1 MELFF
6 QGLRRR
12 PVARLSF
19 AALVILYFGMI
30 FAEFLSPYLPTTV
43 FRNHGFQPPSFT
55 LWSPSYGFGP
65 QVQRQVLVDE
75 INWRYVRIRG
85 EYYRIHFFVR
95 GPEYRLWGLIPMNVH
110 LFGIDAPDDGSPS
123 ANPSADSPAPSS
135 APGTWEQ
142 GGQNYP
148 VFLFGADHLGR
159 DMFTR
164 ILYGSRISLTIG
176 FIGVT
181 IALTLAIL
189 LGGLAGY
196 YGGWVDWLVMRLA
209 EFFILVPGLY
219 MILFLRS
226 IISRNLDSGQS
237 FLLITAILSF
247 VGWPGTARLIR
258 GMVHAVKREDFIA
271 SAQLEGIPS
280 LVIIFRHIIPQ
291 ISSILIV
298 SVALAVP
305 GFILGETVLS
315 YLGLGIVEPAVS
327 WGSLLD
333 REVTTVSNLQ
343 RFPWFLYPGLFL
355 LVATL
360 AFNFLGDLLRDVL
373 DPYYRE
379 RMR

>member
-1 MELFF
+1 MDLFF
-6 QGLRRR
+6 RGMRRR
-12 PVARLSF
+12 PIAWISF
-19 AALVILYFGMI
+19 AALLVLYFGMI

-43 FRNHGFQPPSFT
+43 FRSHGFQPPALTF
-55 LWSPSYGFGP
+55 WSPKYGLGP
-65 QVQRQVLVDE
+65 QVQKLLLVDE
-75 INWRYVRIRG
+75 ANWRYVRIKD
-85 EYYRIHFFVR
+85 EYYRVRFFVR
-95 GPEYRLWGLIPMNVH
+95 GPAYRLWGLVPMHVH
-110 LFGIDAPDDGSPS
+110 LFGIDAPDEGS
-123 ANPSADSPAPSS
+123 
-135 APGTWEQ
+135 PGTWAQ

-148 VFLFGADHLGR
+148 VFLLGADHLGR

-164 ILYGSRISLTIG
+164 VLYGSRISLTIG

-181 IALTLAIL
+181 IALSLAIL

-196 YGGWVDWLVMRLA
+196 YGGWADWSVMRLA

-237 FLLITAILSF
+237 FLLITVILSF

-271 SAQLEGIPS
+271 AARLEGIPS
-280 LVIIFRHIIPQ
+280 LVIIYRHIIPQ

-298 SVALAVP
+298 SVALAIP

-315 YLGLGIVEPAVS
+315 YLGLGIVDPAVS

-355 LVATL
+355 LVTTL

-373 DPYYRE
+373 DPNYRE